1 MTCGAAASALA
12 GHMPVTI
19 RIGALRGVSAAS
31 ANGSGGLSAGQWT
44 VVIGVAAV
52 LFAGYLIGC
61 SIWPYG
67 PCLSCIAHRGR
78 SRGSTGGAGAGA
90 SAAEDQA
97 SGSAGVP
104 APAEHQTRLGEACEL
119 SSPRQR

>member
-1 MTCGAAASALA
+1 
-12 GHMPVTI
+12 MPVTI
-19 RIGALRGVSAAS
+19 WIGALRGAGAAS

-78 SRGSTGGAGAGA
+78 SRGSTGRRWGRCKRCRG
-90 SAAEDQA
+90 
-97 SGSAGVP
+97 SGERIRWG
-104 APAEHQTRLGEACEL
+104 HRLLQNIKRG
-119 SSPRQR
+119 